1 LLLFPEKALSGAPQG
16 TGTGGIV
23 RGHLRKRGDAWEL
36 RAYAGIDPVSN
47 RQKYITRTFRGGKR
61 DAEAAL
67 SRLITEVSG
76 GALAAQD
83 ATVRDLLTEWLDL
96 ARPELSPTTARGY
109 EWIIDTYILPTLGK
123 QPLARLKPALLD
135 RFYAKLRDGGGQ
147 DGKPLSA
154 ATVRQVH
161 AILRRAL
168 QQGVKW
174 GWIVQNPASLA
185 SPPRVRG
192 TQLEPPDPQQ
202 VIALVDA
209 AASSDPDF
217 GCYLLLAATTG
228 ARRGEMCALRWSDV
242 DLKRGTLT
250 ISKAVVEADH
260 SVLVEKDTKTHS
272 SRKIALDATSVT
284 ALKDLRKRSEARAK
298 DCGHTLSASAHVFS
312 PEPDGSRAWPPNDV
326 TKRFIRV
333 RNGAGLESVR
343 LHDLRHFAATR
354 MLAAGVPIRTVSG
367 RLGHANAATTLTVYA
382 HFVEESDVDAAKM
395 LGAILDA
402 GRSTGK
408 TSTPSPDL
416 SVAAAD

>member
-1 LLLFPEKALSGAPQG
+1 
-16 TGTGGIV
+16 V

-47 RQKYITRTFRGGKR
+47 RQKYVTRTFRGGKR
-61 DAEAAL
+61 AAEDALA
-67 SRLITEVSG
+67 RLITEVSG
-76 GALAAQD
+76 GSMAAQD
-83 ATVRDLLTEWLDL
+83 ATVGDLLREWFDL
-96 ARPELSPTTARGY
+96 AKPELSPTTTRGY
-109 EWIIDTYILPTLGK
+109 RWIVDSYILPTLGK

-135 RFYAKLRDGGGQ
+135 RFYAKLRDEGGQ

-185 SPPRVRG
+185 SPPRVRSPE
-192 TQLEPPDPQQ
+192 LEPPNPEQ
-202 VIALVDA
+202 VIALIDRA
-209 AASSDPDF
+209 TSEDPDF
-217 GCYLLLAATTG
+217 GCYLLVSATTG
-228 ARRGEMCALRWSDV
+228 ARRGEMCALRWSDI
-242 DLKRGTLT
+242 DLKQGTVS
-250 ISKAVVEADH
+250 ISKAVVEASH

-272 SRKIALDATSVT
+272 SRRIALDPTSVT
-284 ALKDLRKRSEARAK
+284 ALKELRKRSEDRAK
-298 DCGHTLSASAHVFS
+298 ECGHALSKDAYAFS

-326 TKRFIRV
+326 TKRFIRI
-333 RNGAGLESVR
+333 RDAAGLDTVR

-354 MLAAGVPIRTVSG
+354 MLAAGVPVRTVSG

-382 HFVEESDVDAAKM
+382 HFVEESDVDAAAT

-402 GRSTGK
+402 GR
-408 TSTPSPDL
+408 TPTKRQGTK
-416 SVAAAD
+416 VASSARTRNRA